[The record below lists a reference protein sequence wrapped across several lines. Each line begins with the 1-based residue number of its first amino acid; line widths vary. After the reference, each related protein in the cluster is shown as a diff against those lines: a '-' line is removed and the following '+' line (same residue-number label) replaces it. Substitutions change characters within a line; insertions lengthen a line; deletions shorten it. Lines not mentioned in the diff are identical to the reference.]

1 MKKLRDKV
9 KSGVKTLFQILDDGM
24 VVMRRRMYLSR
35 DKVMK
40 EEVLNE
46 AHESR
51 FIVHPGSTKM
61 WMYRDLKEFYWWPK
75 MKKEIAEYVTRCSV
89 CQQVKAEH
97 QKPVGPLQPLLI
109 PQWK

>member
-1 MKKLRDKV
+1 MRDAEMKKLRDKV
-9 KSGVKTLFQILDDGM
+9 KSRVETLFHILDDGM

-35 DKVMK
+35 DKVIK

-51 FIVHPGSTKM
+51 FTVHPGSTKM
-61 WMYRDLKEFYWWPK
+61 WMYMDLKEFYWWPK

-89 CQQVKAEH
+89 CQQVKTEH
-97 QKPVGPLQPLLI
+97 
-109 PQWK
+109 

>member
-1 MKKLRDKV
+1 
-9 KSGVKTLFQILDDGM
+9 M

-51 FIVHPGSTKM
+51 FTVHPGSTKM
-61 WMYRDLKEFYWWPK
+61 WMYRDLKEFY
-75 MKKEIAEYVTRCSV
+75 
-89 CQQVKAEH
+89 
-97 QKPVGPLQPLLI
+97 
-109 PQWK
+109 